1 MSPSTSSSTLST
13 PKTSTFSTLFSSQTT
28 VGQNSTELTSAL
40 STAESSL
47 TTNTAS
53 TKTIAATPEK
63 STAISSESTNVASAR
78 PTTTTAVSILSSTI
92 ALTTTSYETTTVSI
106 VETEGECEFMNEL
119 LESSICFLD
128 VRYPLKHCNKR
139 DIGKKIKRIFLI
151 IFQVVTNWMENV
163 SSRFT
168 WIGHFAETILIGENV
183 MQKKLNNQSFFPN
196 GVKKIQHY
204 RKL

>member
-139 DIGKKIKRIFLI
+139 DIGCYKLDGKCVKSIYMDWTLCGNYF
-151 IFQVVTNWMENV
+151 NWGECD
-163 SSRFT
+163 
-168 WIGHFAETILIGENV
+168 AEETEQPELLSEWCEEDTT
-183 MQKKLNNQSFFPN
+183 LP
-196 GVKKIQHY
+196 
-204 RKL
+204 